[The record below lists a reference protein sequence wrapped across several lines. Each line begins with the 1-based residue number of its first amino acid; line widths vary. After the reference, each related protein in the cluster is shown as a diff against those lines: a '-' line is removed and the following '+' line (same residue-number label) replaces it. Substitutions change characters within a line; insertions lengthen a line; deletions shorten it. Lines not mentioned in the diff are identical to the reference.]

1 MKNSDRYLKIVEWSE
16 DDQCYVGSCPGL
28 FYGGCH
34 GKNEAEVYKELCEI
48 VEENIALY
56 KKESKPLPSETT
68 GKEYSGKFLLRTGKE
83 LHKILAIR
91 ALQAGESLNN
101 FCLNILKKSVSHS
114 YHSEGLTRRS
124 NKK

>member
-16 DDQCYVGSCPGL
+16 EDQCYVGTCPGL

-34 GKNEAEVYKELCEI
+34 GDNEAEVYKELCKI

-56 KKESKPLPSETT
+56 KEDGKPLPPETA

-83 LHKILAIR
+83 LHKTLAIR
-91 ALQAGESLNN
+91 ALQTGESLNN
-101 FCLNILKKSVSHS
+101 FCRDVLNKAISHS
-114 YHSEGLTRRS
+114 NHTNVDR
-124 NKK
+124 

>member
-1 MKNSDRYLKIVEWSE
+1 MKESDRYLKIVEWSE
-16 DDQCYVGSCPGL
+16 DDQCYVGTCPGL

-34 GKNEAEVYKELCEI
+34 GNNEAEVYQELCKI

-56 KKESKPLPSETT
+56 TEDGKTLPSDTA

-83 LHKILAIR
+83 LHKVLTIH

-101 FCLNILKKSVSHS
+101 FCLKVLKKSISH
-114 YHSEGLTRRS
+114 
-124 NKK
+124 